1 MKFSA
6 LFPALCITTALTA
19 CQSAPFF
26 SPLSS
31 PLSASSLNSAT
42 NGANPALLRS
52 ASVQNTSP
60 SRQTYRLQSQT
71 RVLQEP
77 INQPLR
83 ALPGQL
89 VFRGMRVFQPGE
101 ILIGRSS
108 EGQAFLR
115 RVLSRQELNG
125 QTLVQTTNAS
135 LADAFQELDLSGVN
149 NPEMIKPIEL
159 DRRTFQLGFVTVES
173 ALRAQP
179 DLSDVQIRLENGKA
193 LFVRL
198 APELKL
204 TWDITS
210 RVNLS
215 TLNPATPTTPW
226 ATQQVPPAVAPQT
239 GLVLKPIGNVNFK
252 TFLIVTAIGPIPLTI
267 FIKPGAA
274 LEWGHQGTG
283 SVELGGQVNGRLKVA
298 VEMKA
303 QNFSQSPD
311 FKSAFDYDYGGLIK
325 DPKLEFTGRVLSRL
339 HLPRLRVESEIAA
352 MIGPYVEASSYLD
365 GDLVSK
371 VTVVGSQKRIT
382 GKAEVH
388 LGLALRAGLSK
399 SDLFG
404 DSIPEIH
411 KTLFDRRVKQLYKKD
426 LNYTLP

>member
-19 CQSAPFF
+19 CQSAPF
-26 SPLSS
+26 SS

-52 ASVQNTSP
+52 ASVQNNSP

-115 RVLSRQELNG
+115 RVLSRPEHNEQNG
-125 QTLVQTTNAS
+125 QTLVQTANAS

-149 NPEMIKPIEL
+149 NPEMVKPIEL

-210 RVNLS
+210 RVTLS
-215 TLNPATPTTPW
+215 TLNQATPTTPW

-239 GLVLKPIGNVNFK
+239 GLLLKPIGSVNFK

-303 QNFSQSPD
+303 QNLSQSPD

>member
-6 LFPALCITTALTA
+6 LFPAFCVTAALTA
-19 CQSAPFF
+19 CQSAPF
-26 SPLSS
+26 
-31 PLSASSLNSAT
+31 LNSAT
-42 NGANPALLRS
+42 NGPNTPQLRA
-52 ASVQNTSP
+52 ASVQNTAP

-89 VFRGMRVFQPGE
+89 VFRGTRVFQAGE

-115 RVLSRQELNG
+115 RVLARQEING
-125 QTLVQTTNAS
+125 QTLVQTSNAS
-135 LADAFQELDLSGVN
+135 LPDAFQELDLSGVN
-149 NPEMIKPIEL
+149 HPEMIKPIEL
-159 DRRTFQLGFVTVES
+159 DRRTFQLGFVTIES

-210 RVNLS
+210 RVTLS
-215 TLNPATPTTPW
+215 TLNQTAPTTPW
-226 ATQQVPPAVAPQT
+226 ATQQVSPAPVPQS

-252 TFLIVTAIGPIPLTI
+252 TFLIVTAIGPVPLTI

-274 LEWGHQGTG
+274 LEWAHQGTG

-303 QNFSQSPD
+303 QNLSQSPD
-311 FKSAFDYDYGGLIK
+311 FKSSFDYDYGGLIK
-325 DPKLEFTGRVLSRL
+325 DPKLTFTGRVLSRL

-371 VTVVGSQKRIT
+371 MTVVGSEKRIT

-411 KTLFDRRVKQLYKKD
+411 KTLFDRRVKQLYKKE

>member
-1 MKFSA
+1 MKLSA
-6 LFPALCITTALTA
+6 LVPALLCSAALTA
-19 CQSAPFF
+19 CQSLPLMQPATPPVQRLSRLNASAASAPAV
-26 SPLSS
+26 
-31 PLSASSLNSAT
+31 SA
-42 NGANPALLRS
+42 PDRR
-52 ASVQNTSP
+52 QNF
-60 SRQTYRLQSQT
+60 RLQART

-77 INQPLR
+77 ILQPLH

-89 VFRGMRVFQPGE
+89 IFRGQRVFQPGE

-108 EGQAFLR
+108 QGQAFLR
-115 RVLSRQELNG
+115 RVLKSQESNG
-125 QTLVQTTNAS
+125 QTQVLTANAT
-135 LADAFQELDLSGVN
+135 LPEAFQELDLSGVTD
-149 NPEMIKPIEL
+149 PEAVKPIEL
-159 DRRTFQLGFVTVES
+159 DRRTFQIGFMTVES
-173 ALRAQP
+173 ALRAYP
-179 DLSDVQIRLENGKA
+179 DLSDVQVRLENGKA

-210 RVNLS
+210 RV
-215 TLNPATPTTPW
+215 TLNSASATALPW
-226 ATQQVPPAVAPQT
+226 DSSARTAPMSPTQQPTAQT
-239 GLVLKPIGNVNFK
+239 PLVLKPIGQVNFK
-252 TFLIVTAIGPIPLTI
+252 SFVIVTAIGPVPLTI

-274 LEWGHQGTG
+274 LEWGHQGSG
-283 SVELGGQVNGRLKVA
+283 SLELGGQINGRLKVA

-311 FKSAFDYDYGGLIK
+311 FKSAYDYDYGGLLK
-325 DPKLEFTGRVLSRL
+325 DPRLNFTGKILTRL

-365 GDLVSK
+365 GELVSK
-371 VTVVGSQKRIT
+371 ITVVGAQKRVN
-382 GKAEVH
+382 GSAEVH

-411 KTLFDRRVKQLYKKD
+411 KTLFDRRVKQIYKKD
-426 LNYTLP
+426 LSYLLP